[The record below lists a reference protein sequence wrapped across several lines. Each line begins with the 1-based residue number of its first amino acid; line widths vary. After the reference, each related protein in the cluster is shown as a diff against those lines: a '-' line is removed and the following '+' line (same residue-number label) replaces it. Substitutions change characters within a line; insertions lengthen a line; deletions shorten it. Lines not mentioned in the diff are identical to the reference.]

1 MPSRGDVTRLLA
13 DLCTGKPE
21 AGEKLFPLVY
31 DELYEL
37 ARRLMARQRPDH
49 TLQATALVNE
59 AFIRLGGKRD
69 QEWESRIHF
78 LRIASRAMR
87 AILIDHDRKRRS
99 GKRGDGWQRKPLLD
113 EQPITGGEEPLD
125 YSALDRALR
134 KLSEIDP
141 RSEQVVELR
150 FFGGLTVVEAA
161 EVLGVSPR
169 TVKQDWRAAKAWLA
183 HELSSSE

>member
-1 MPSRGDVTRLLA
+1 VTRLLV

-37 ARRLMARQRPDH
+37 ARRFMARQRPDH

-59 AFIRLGGKRD
+59 AFIRLGGKRE
-69 QEWESRIHF
+69 QEWESRVHF
-78 LRIASRAMR
+78 LRIAARAMR
-87 AILIDHDRKRRS
+87 AILIDHDRRRRAE
-99 GKRGDGWQRKPLLD
+99 KRGDGWRRKPLLD
-113 EQPITGGEEPLD
+113 EQAITSGGEPLD
-125 YSALDRALR
+125 YTALDRALR
-134 KLSEIDP
+134 KLAEIDP

-150 FFGGLTVVEAA
+150 FFGGLTVEETS

-183 HELSSSE
+183 HELKSGE